1 MGRLSAPVKTMFWG
15 GMCFFY
21 FNRVENVAFVVIF
34 TPVAK
39 LIVKPFYF
47 LETRNYQQNSNIPK
61 QLNEIK
67 KLKQPRVSKY
77 VYLSKSYV

>member
-1 MGRLSAPVKTMFWG
+1 
-15 GMCFFY
+15 MCFFY

-61 QLNEIK
+61 QLNEIE